1 MLKGLLTLPGLLNS
15 ISNAVAWWGCTG
27 ASKASTMYHWEP
39 TRWISTP
46 PTPPGEAS
54 VTTPRRLLFQKRL
67 PSDQH
72 GLWCLESR
80 HEPRHSCA
88 LNVCLHV
95 CFGASSSCS
104 TLVRTA
110 YMAVTVH
117 LSLEKI
123 SRKAPGRWPKD
134 MLHPWQPSEERPEL
148 LCRRH
153 AFAFPARQ
161 CVLYLFDVPM
171 TSSCRWSSNVVP
183 TRICPTLLWEGQLRL
198 QTLPRRTTPLLTA
211 GCAVP
216 GSTSSM

>member
-15 ISNAVAWWGCTG
+15 ISSAVAWWGCTG

-39 TRWISTP
+39 TRWISTSIP
-46 PTPPGEAS
+46 SGEAS

-80 HEPRHSCA
+80 LQPRHSCA
-88 LNVCLHV
+88 QTLDRKKSMLWTCVSTSVL
-95 CFGASSSCS
+95 ARSSALSSSCS

-117 LSLEKI
+117 LSLGTI
-123 SRKAPGRWPKD
+123 TCN
-134 MLHPWQPSEERPEL
+134 PWQPSEERPEL

-153 AFAFPARQ
+153 AFAFPARRQ
-161 CVLYLFDVPM
+161 CVLYLLDVPM

-183 TRICPTLLWEGQLRL
+183 IQVTDLSFGKGNLDSKRCQDVQHL
-198 QTLPRRTTPLLTA
+198 
-211 GCAVP
+211 C
-216 GSTSSM
+216 